1 MKAKHFILLAV
12 LALTIFMF
20 AACKNEPAVNPGDS
34 ATLTG
39 VVFDAE
45 TTQPLQGALVSIGVA
60 STTTDVSGGFAFYN
74 VGEGT
79 YNVSVSL
86 AGYEARIIEG
96 IVVEAARVVE
106 EEESETLVYGN
117 ISIDPIALY
126 PVYTPVPATGIL
138 YGNVGVKFIGCP
150 DVYTVPAGTAIFAV
164 QVDEDLEPVGVHRS
178 EVGIEGAFLFE
189 ELDDGV
195 YEIALEPFEIEYAG
209 ETVKFQYEELGLFP
223 VIEGIGKTGDIFAYG
238 EEVDLKIVSIKSI
251 PRDQAR
257 DLDFTEANMTAGEML
272 RIEFNK
278 NLDPEAEDTGFFFI
292 NDEHFE
298 DMDYLEGVVGYTEY
312 EIVDNVAYVWH
323 DGIESVD
330 QLYLFCAVA
339 SYEGDTLADIIEIN
353 YHNAL
358 KIVQTNLYVYA
369 FNGAIMGSRIDPT
382 DPVVLIFDE
391 DLPASADVDTLLSAY
406 DYDPETGDRVIDAM
420 YDDLPYSVDGNV
432 LRIYG
437 PFAYGKEY
445 ELTLKIA
452 TSDGVVLFNSLNG
465 MLEETIVNIIQ
476 TSESGTAILFN
487 SMKFRALG
495 KDEVG
500 SMTNIVIDGDY
511 LTNDMD
517 IYEPVIFVEFNTD
530 ISDFYDFGEISATL
544 LPVDPFMGIDYEAV
558 DLDVALYSDTVVAC
572 TIPGEG
578 KALWPMNSYAF
589 VLVIDDELLFDNTP
603 FFVDTLI
610 TYVIDPDAIDLELDP
625 LFVNGLQTF
634 DAEDEYDML
643 DSHVEFTWE
652 SGFYN
657 SGEGGFYALLRKGIE
672 DDNWEL
678 CNMFPEKGSFVE
690 YYYDSTFIGEGWL
703 EPYKDLAFGGYV
715 DFVLLSFDNDGFM
728 IQSPMV
734 RIRDTVAPELLVEGA
749 VIEEGEYEKGT
760 CIPFTVRSIPML
772 LNEEPGEYLS
782 LLSEDDV
789 EIGGEYGDDF
799 KVTWT
804 QVPDDPDTITF
815 IVEFLCDLDYEEGD
829 LELTLFVSD
838 TSGNVTETFID
849 FIDDEE

>member
-86 AGYEARIIEG
+86 AGYDARIIEG

-117 ISIDPIALY
+117 ISIDPIALF

-150 DVYTVPAGTAIFAV
+150 DVYAVPAGTAIFAV
-164 QVDEDLEPVGVHRS
+164 QVDEDLEPVDVHRS

-195 YEIALEPFEIEYAG
+195 YEIALEPFEVEHAG
-209 ETVKFQYEELGLFP
+209 ETVKFGYEELGMFP
-223 VIEGIGKTGDIFAYG
+223 VIEGIGKTGDIYAYG
-238 EEVDLKIVSIKSI
+238 DEVDLKIVSIKSI

-257 DLDFTEANMTAGEML
+257 DIDFIDANMTAGEML

-358 KIVQTNLYVYA
+358 KIVQTNLYDYA

-382 DPVVLIFDE
+382 EPVVLIFDE
-391 DLPASADVDTLLSAY
+391 DLPAFADVDTILWSY
-406 DYDPETGDRVIDAM
+406 HRDPETGERVADGL
-420 YDDLPYSVDGNV
+420 YDDLPYFVDGNV
-432 LRIYG
+432 LSIYG

-445 ELTLKIA
+445 ELTLKIS

-465 MLEETIVNIIQ
+465 MIEETIVNIIQ
-476 TSESGTAILFN
+476 TSDAGTAILFN
-487 SMKFRALG
+487 SMRFRALEE
-495 KDEVG
+495 DEVG
-500 SMTNIVIDGDY
+500 SMTNIVIDG
-511 LTNDMD
+511 LTKDMD

-530 ISDFYDFGEISATL
+530 ISDCYDFGEISATL
-544 LPVDPFMGIDYEAV
+544 LPIGMFPEIDYEAV
-558 DLDVALYSDTVVAC
+558 DLDVTLFSDTVVAC

-589 VLVIDDELLFDNTP
+589 VLVIDDEVLFDDDP
-603 FFVDTLI
+603 FFVDTMI
-610 TYVIDPDAIDLELDP
+610 TYVIDPQAVDLDLDP
-625 LFVNGLQTF
+625 LFVNGLQSF

-643 DSHVEFTWE
+643 DTYVKFTWE

-672 DDNWEL
+672 DDDWEL
-678 CNMFPEKGSFVE
+678 CHTFLEKDSFVE
-690 YYYDSTFIGEGWL
+690 YYYDPTFIGEGWL

-734 RIRDTVAPELLVEGA
+734 RIRDTVAPELKVEGA
-749 VIEEGEYEKGT
+749 VIEEGEYEKGDY
-760 CIPFTVRSIPML
+760 IEFTVRSIHML
-772 LNEEPGEYLS
+772 QNQQMGEYLS

-799 KVTWT
+799 EVTWT
-804 QVPDDPDTITF
+804 QVSFEPDTITF
-815 IVEFLCDLDYEEGD
+815 RVEFLCDLDYEEGD

-849 FIDDEE
+849 FIDDDL